1 MGRPQ
6 TVAID
11 GPGAAG
17 KNTVGLLLARRLGYV
32 FIDTG
37 AMYRGVTLRVMQTET
52 DFADTT
58 AIVAL
63 AATTRFAFAS
73 SWEAMPAGTVFMN
86 GQDVTEELHAPD
98 VDRWVSR
105 VASIPEVRTVL
116 IMEQR
121 RLAQE
126 HPVVMVGRDI
136 GTVVLPDAELKLYL
150 DASQEQRAYRRYHEL
165 RERGVPVEYGQILAD
180 LERRDRLD
188 NETTPLE
195 PPKDAAVIHTD
206 NLTPD
211 EIVAGIVAAMDD
223 DGEDDDADSDRPQN

>member
-6 TVAID
+6 TIAID
-11 GPGAAG
+11 GPGASG

-52 DFADTT
+52 DFENTT
-58 AIVAL
+58 QIVAL

-73 SWEAMPAGTVFMN
+73 SWEARPAGTVFMN
-86 GQDVTEELHAPD
+86 GQEVTQELHTPD
-98 VDRWVSR
+98 IDRWVSR

-116 IMEQR
+116 TMEQR

-136 GTVVLPDAELKLYL
+136 GSVVLPDAELKLYL
-150 DASQEQRAYRRYHEL
+150 TASTEERAYRRF
-165 RERGVPVEYGQILAD
+165 
-180 LERRDRLD
+180 
-188 NETTPLE
+188 
-195 PPKDAAVIHTD
+195 
-206 NLTPD
+206 
-211 EIVAGIVAAMDD
+211 
-223 DGEDDDADSDRPQN
+223 

>member
-6 TVAID
+6 TIAID
-11 GPGAAG
+11 GPAASG

-37 AMYRGVTLRVMQTET
+37 AMYRGVTLRAMQTET

-58 AIVAL
+58 QIVAL
-63 AATTRFAFAS
+63 AATTRFTFAS
-73 SWEAMPAGTVFMN
+73 SWEGRPAGAVYMN
-86 GQDVTEELHAPD
+86 GQDVTHELHSPD

-136 GTVVLPDAELKLYL
+136 GSVVLPDADLKIYL
-150 DASQEQRAYRRYHEL
+150 KASTAERAYRRYREL
-165 RERGVPVEYGQILAD
+165 RGRGEQVEFGQVLAD

-188 NETTPLE
+188 SQTTPLE
-195 PPKDAAVIHTD
+195 PPAGAAVIHTD
-206 NLTPD
+206 HLTPD
-211 EIVAGIVAAMDD
+211 EVVAGIMAAINDD
-223 DGEDDDADSDRPQN
+223 PETGENPHN

>member
-1 MGRPQ
+1 MARPQ
-6 TVAID
+6 TIAID

-63 AATTRFAFAS
+63 AATARFTFAS

-86 GQDVTEELHAPD
+86 GQEVTHELHSPD

-136 GTVVLPDAELKLYL
+136 GSVVLPDADLKLYL
-150 DASQEQRAYRRYHEL
+150 DASPEQRAYRRFHEL
-165 RERGVPVEYGQILAD
+165 RGRGEPVDYAQVLAD

-188 NETTPLE
+188 NATTPLE
-195 PPKDAAVIHTD
+195 PPPDAAIIHTD
-206 NLTPD
+206 NLSPD
-211 EIVAGIVAAMDD
+211 EVVTGILAAIDE
-223 DGEDDDADSDRPQN
+223 DGENDGDGDEPQS

>member
-6 TVAID
+6 TIAID

-52 DFADTT
+52 DFEDTT

-73 SWEAMPAGTVFMN
+73 SWEARPAGTVFMD
-86 GQDVTEELHAPD
+86 GQDVTHELHTPD

-105 VASIPEVRTVL
+105 IASIPEVRTVL

-136 GTVVLPDAELKLYL
+136 CTVVLPDAELKLYL
-150 DASQEQRAYRRYHEL
+150 DASPEQRAYRRFHEM
-165 RERGVPVEYGQILAD
+165 RERGETVEYAQVLAD

-195 PPKDAAVIHTD
+195 PPRDAAKIETD
-206 NLTPD
+206 NLSPD
-211 EIVAGIVAAMDD
+211 DIVTGILAAM
-223 DGEDDDADSDRPQN
+223 EDDDEDEDGGLGLGV